1 VRREIEDHYVAAA
14 ARDKS
19 IHAIAVGFEKHLKV
33 FSKSGGEQGLQRAVF
48 RVESDP
54 DHGRELPPA
63 GFREWWFL
71 KNCYRGAMY
80 SYLP

>member
-1 VRREIEDHYVAAA
+1 
-14 ARDKS
+14 
-19 IHAIAVGFEKHLKV
+19 LKV
-33 FSKSGGEQGLQRAVF
+33 FSKSRGEQGLQRAVF

-71 KNCYRGAMY
+71 KNRYRGAMY